1 MPVVPI
7 PPEDYIDV
15 IALLTLYREVLAY
28 KFLSQRAFDLNGY
41 HASGIGLRLPQIDA
55 GILRVRSELS
65 HLFVI
70 AGLVTGNVDIYIL
83 PACKEEHA
91 EAGRQ
96 CQQHES
102 ANGK

>member
-41 HASGIGLRLPQIDA
+41 HASGI
-55 GILRVRSELS
+55 S
-65 HLFVI
+65 
-70 AGLVTGNVDIYIL
+70 
-83 PACKEEHA
+83 
-91 EAGRQ
+91 
-96 CQQHES
+96 
-102 ANGK
+102 